1 MARPLKAS
9 PVPSAGLF
17 TLTLPQ
23 EKSFRYMV
31 VSTSGVLRAKGT
43 ISRTGDYY
51 QMDMRAMPAGVYII
65 RLTGESSTV
74 YTVKV
79 IKH

>member
-1 MARPLKAS
+1 MS
-9 PVPSAGLF
+9 V
-17 TLTLPQ
+17 
-23 EKSFRYMV
+23 
-31 VSTSGVLRAKGT
+31 SGVLRAKGT
-43 ISRTGDYY
+43 ITRTGDYY
-51 QMDMRAMPAGVYII
+51 QMDMRKMPAGVYII